1 MRQVLKRWICSGV
14 ASIFV
19 GGLLSSRV
27 AGHAKGGRLICP
39 KTKKERQ
46 PGESTQAFEAFRTYR
61 DLGLKRSNKAVSD
74 TLSKS
79 RQLISRWKA
88 TWNWDERVRAYDTA
102 LEREAHKEAVKNLK
116 DMTSPHIKIA
126 VQLQNKAL
134 EALQRVKVE
143 DMSPRDIR
151 EYIKLATDLER
162 LNRSS
167 AATDNELEAEETTS
181 VDIYM
186 PEKEEDSHE

>member
-1 MRQVLKRWICSGV
+1 MSKDKEEIW
-14 ASIFV
+14 
-19 GGLLSSRV
+19 
-27 AGHAKGGRLICP
+27 
-39 KTKKERQ
+39 ERQ
-46 PGESTQAFEAFRTYR
+46 PRESVQAFEAFRIYR
-61 DLGLKRSNKAVSD
+61 DLGMKRSNQEVCKQ
-74 TLSKS
+74 LSKS

-88 TWNWDERVRAYDTA
+88 AWNWDERVRAYDNA

-116 DMTSPHIKIA
+116 DMTSRHIRIS

-134 EALQRVKVE
+134 EALQRMKVE

-151 EYIKLATDLER
+151 EYIKLATELER
-162 LNRSS
+162 LNRTS
-167 AATDNELEAEETTS
+167 AANELEADETTS

>member
-1 MRQVLKRWICSGV
+1 MSKDKEEIW
-14 ASIFV
+14 
-19 GGLLSSRV
+19 
-27 AGHAKGGRLICP
+27 
-39 KTKKERQ
+39 ERQ

-116 DMTSPHIKIA
+116 DMTSRHIKIEIH
-126 VQLQNKAL
+126 VGQCPCSRFNKPA
-134 EALQRVKVE
+134 AHGRACRVHIQ
-143 DMSPRDIR
+143 S
-151 EYIKLATDLER
+151 
-162 LNRSS
+162 
-167 AATDNELEAEETTS
+167 
-181 VDIYM
+181 
-186 PEKEEDSHE
+186 